1 MEDFREKY
9 RQELLQ
15 QEIKSN
21 RYTVKGFFW
30 FLAGVAFVWLLN
42 TIGFFEVDEKL
53 VSIAFTSTLV
63 LYLLPLLLYYKGDL
77 SKPWIKY
84 LFLSLMCV
92 ICGIIV
98 SLLSFH
104 AVLLYV
110 IPLLF
115 SIQYRRRDVIW
126 FVYAVN
132 TVTMLI
138 SSLLGF
144 YYGICDLNILL
155 QSTHTRSWY
164 LNVISGQALNI
175 PFNSN
180 PVFVIIVFEVFP
192 RSIVLF
198 LFAIIIQ
205 YAVISSNEDAF
216 KIARLTYLKE
226 TDLKT
231 RVFNKNKYE
240 EMVRQYYPRIE
251 NIAVIF
257 WDINNLKAIND
268 KYGHAMGDKAIE
280 TLSVVLNGYSGN
292 RCRVYRIGGDEFVVV
307 LDNPLEK
314 EKRFFGLH
322 GLQMSKCTK
331 IRNSVKRTGYR
342 EESRI
347 ICRRK
352 PCIAGLFTL

>member
-21 RYTVKGFFW
+21 RYILKGFLW

-42 TIGFFEVDEKL
+42 SIGFFEVDKKL
-53 VSIAFTSTLV
+53 VSIAFVSTLV

-77 SKPWIKY
+77 SEPWIKY

-92 ICGIIV
+92 ICGLIN
-98 SLLSFH
+98 SFLSFH
-104 AVLLYV
+104 AVLLYA
-110 IPLLF
+110 IPQLF
-115 SIQYRRRDVIW
+115 SIQYRRRNVIW

-192 RSIVLF
+192 RSIILF
-198 LFAIIIQ
+198 LFAVIIQ

-231 RVFNKNKYE
+231 GVFNKNKYE